1 MSRTDAGGSPP
12 SGDSPSSEEP
22 RGVPASAATTDTNGT
37 DAEGEGSRRMGTVQ
51 EGARRADA
59 GRSESAA
66 GGAGG
71 AGAPRDAVTP
81 ALRVTISDVAAA
93 AGVSR
98 ATATRA
104 LKGEGRFAPETQERI
119 LSEAERLGYVRN
131 TMAAELAAGRTDTVG
146 LMLRDASNP
155 AYGLLFSRLQ
165 DEAHRRGI
173 DLVTV
178 TIGADEQ
185 GAKQVHALQRL
196 LGMRV
201 AGLIVA
207 TGGISAAQL
216 EPFADQVPILRAG
229 RVEESDRIHT
239 AHYDDPAH
247 GRLLASHVAGLG
259 HRAVL
264 VLAGSP
270 EASYPEHLRA
280 LAMRETLVAAGV
292 AVTMISAGAAPSD
305 GVDEAL
311 KAVRAGATAV
321 MCASDYRQLAVMR
334 ALRDAGLSV
343 PGDVSVTGCDGI
355 LPGADLLGLTTVRI
369 PVEAVAAAAV
379 ETMQSLLAGDVD
391 GPVRRA
397 FSGSL
402 VEGTTAAA
410 V

>member
-1 MSRTDAGGSPP
+1 MSAESDAG
-12 SGDSPSSEEP
+12 
-22 RGVPASAATTDTNGT
+22 
-37 DAEGEGSRRMGTVQ
+37 
-51 EGARRADA
+51 
-59 GRSESAA
+59 
-66 GGAGG
+66 
-71 AGAPRDAVTP
+71 TP

-119 LSEAERLGYVRN
+119 LAEAERLGYVRN
-131 TMAAELAAGRTDTVG
+131 TMAAELAAGRTGTVG

-165 DEAHRRGI
+165 DEAHRRGL

-178 TIGADEQ
+178 TIGADEA
-185 GAKQVHALQRL
+185 GAKQVGALHRL

-229 RVEESDRIHT
+229 RVEDSDRIHT

-247 GRLLASHVAGLG
+247 GRLLASHVLSLG
-259 HRAVL
+259 HREVV

-280 LAMRETLVAAGV
+280 TAMQETLAD
-292 AVTMISAGAAPSD
+292 AGARVTLLSADAAPED
-305 GVDEAL
+305 RVDEAL
-311 KAVRAGATAV
+311 DAVRRGATAV

-334 ALRDAGLSV
+334 AARAAGLPV

-369 PVEAVAAAAV
+369 PVEDVAAAAV
-379 ETMQSLLAGDVD
+379 ETMQTLLTSD
-391 GPVRRA
+391 GPVETVRRG
-397 FSGSL
+397 FSGEL
-402 VEGTTAAA
+402 VVGTTAAA
-410 V
+410 R

>member
-1 MSRTDAGGSPP
+1 M
-12 SGDSPSSEEP
+12 SEE
-22 RGVPASAATTDTNGT
+22 S
-37 DAEGEGSRRMGTVQ
+37 
-51 EGARRADA
+51 
-59 GRSESAA
+59 
-66 GGAGG
+66 
-71 AGAPRDAVTP
+71 TP
-81 ALRVTISDVAAA
+81 ALRVTIADVASA

-104 LKGEGRFAPETQERI
+104 MKGEGRFAEETRERI
-119 LSEAERLGYVRN
+119 LEVAERLGYVPN
-131 TMAAELAAGRTDTVG
+131 TMAAELAAGRTGTVG

-165 DEAHRRGI
+165 DEAHRRGL

-185 GAKQVHALQRL
+185 GTKQVGALHRL

-207 TGGISAAQL
+207 TGGITGAQL

-229 RVEESDRIHT
+229 RVEDSARIHT
-239 AHYDDPAH
+239 AHYDDEKH
-247 GRLLASHVAGLG
+247 GRMLADHVIALG
-259 HRAVL
+259 HRHVV

-280 LAMRETLVAAGV
+280 MAMRETLIEADV
-292 AVTMISAGAAPSD
+292 AVTMISAGARPEE

-334 ALRDAGLSV
+334 AARALGMRV
-343 PGDVSVTGCDGI
+343 PDDLSVTGCDGI

-369 PVEAVAAAAV
+369 PVEAVASAAV
-379 ETMQSLLAGDVD
+379 ETMQRLLTSGESDAVL
-391 GPVRRA
+391 RQA
-397 FSGSL
+397 FTGEL
-402 VEGTTAAA
+402 VPGTSARPI
-410 V
+410 

>member
-1 MSRTDAGGSPP
+1 MSAEESP
-12 SGDSPSSEEP
+12 
-22 RGVPASAATTDTNGT
+22 
-37 DAEGEGSRRMGTVQ
+37 
-51 EGARRADA
+51 
-59 GRSESAA
+59 
-66 GGAGG
+66 
-71 AGAPRDAVTP
+71 TP
-81 ALRVTISDVAAA
+81 ALRVTISDVASA

-104 LKGEGRFAPETQERI
+104 LKGEGRFAEETRERI
-119 LSEAERLGYVRN
+119 LEVAERLGYVPN
-131 TMAAELAAGRTDTVG
+131 TMAAELAAGRTGTVG

-165 DEAHRRGI
+165 DEAHRSGL

-185 GAKQVHALQRL
+185 GAKQIGALHRL

-207 TGGISAAQL
+207 TGGISGAQL

-229 RVEESDRIHT
+229 RVEESTRIHT
-239 AHYDDPAH
+239 THYDDEGH
-247 GRLLASHVAGLG
+247 GRMLAAHIVALG
-259 HRAVL
+259 HRHVV
-264 VLAGSP
+264 VLAGSS

-280 LAMRETLVAAGV
+280 MAMRETLIGADV
-292 AVTMISAGAAPSD
+292 AVTMISVGARPEE

-334 ALRDAGLSV
+334 AARARGLRV
-343 PGDVSVTGCDGI
+343 PEALSVTGCDGI

-369 PVEAVAAAAV
+369 PVEEVASAAI
-379 ETMQSLLAGDVD
+379 ETMQQLLTSDESDAV
-391 GPVRRA
+391 VRRA
-397 FSGSL
+397 FTGTLVSGS
-402 VEGTTAAA
+402 TAAA

>member
-1 MSRTDAGGSPP
+1 MSGADEARVGRTDA
-12 SGDSPSSEEP
+12 
-22 RGVPASAATTDTNGT
+22 A
-37 DAEGEGSRRMGTVQ
+37 
-51 EGARRADA
+51 
-59 GRSESAA
+59 
-66 GGAGG
+66 
-71 AGAPRDAVTP
+71 TP

-104 LKGEGRFAPETQERI
+104 LKGEGRFAEETRERI
-119 LSEAERLGYVRN
+119 LEIAERLGYVRN
-131 TMAAELAAGRTDTVG
+131 TAAAELAAGRTGTVG

-165 DEAHRRGI
+165 DEAHRHGL

-178 TIGADEQ
+178 TIGADER
-185 GAKQVHALQRL
+185 GAAQVNALHRL

-207 TGGISAAQL
+207 TGGVSTEQL

-229 RVEESDRIHT
+229 RVESSRRIHT
-239 AHYDDPAH
+239 VHYDDPAH
-247 GRLLASHVAGLG
+247 GRLLATHVATLG
-259 HRAVL
+259 HRRVV

-280 LAMRETLVAAGV
+280 TAMREALEDAGASVTLL
-292 AVTMISAGAAPSD
+292 SAGAAPED
-305 GVDEAL
+305 RVDEAL
-311 KAVRAGATAV
+311 DVVRDGATAV

-334 ALRDAGLSV
+334 AARAAGLSV

-369 PVEAVAAAAV
+369 PVEDVAAAAI
-379 ETMQSLLAGDVD
+379 ETMQTLLTAETDVET
-391 GPVRRA
+391 VRRG

-402 VEGTTAAA
+402 VAGTTAAA
-410 V
+410 L

>member
-1 MSRTDAGGSPP
+1 
-12 SGDSPSSEEP
+12 
-22 RGVPASAATTDTNGT
+22 
-37 DAEGEGSRRMGTVQ
+37 
-51 EGARRADA
+51 
-59 GRSESAA
+59 
-66 GGAGG
+66 
-71 AGAPRDAVTP
+71 
-81 ALRVTISDVAAA
+81 LRVTISDVAAA

-165 DEAHRRGI
+165 DEAHRRGL

-185 GAKQVHALQRL
+185 GAKQVGALHRL

-229 RVEESDRIHT
+229 REEPSGRIHT

-247 GRLLASHVAGLG
+247 GRMLATHVVSLG
-259 HRAVL
+259 HRNVV

-280 LAMRETLVAAGV
+280 LAMRDTLVAAGV

-334 ALRDAGLSV
+334 ALRAAGLSV

-379 ETMQSLLAGDVD
+379 ETMQSLIAGSAD

-410 V
+410 VRCAVSSAGC

>member
-1 MSRTDAGGSPP
+1 MSSDER
-12 SGDSPSSEEP
+12 
-22 RGVPASAATTDTNGT
+22 
-37 DAEGEGSRRMGTVQ
+37 
-51 EGARRADA
+51 
-59 GRSESAA
+59 
-66 GGAGG
+66 
-71 AGAPRDAVTP
+71 P

-119 LSEAERLGYVRN
+119 LAEAERLGYVRN
-131 TMAAELAAGRTDTVG
+131 TMAAELAAGRTGTVG

-165 DEAHRRGI
+165 DEAHRRGL

-185 GAKQVHALQRL
+185 GAEQVNALHRL

-207 TGGISAAQL
+207 TGGITAAQL
-216 EPFADQVPILRAG
+216 APFADQVPIVRAG
-229 RVEESDRIHT
+229 RVETAEGIHT
-239 AHYDDPAH
+239 AHYDDPSH
-247 GRLLASHVAGLG
+247 GELLASHVLSLG
-259 HRAVL
+259 HSRVVVL
-264 VLAGSP
+264 SGAEDVSLA
-270 EASYPEHLRA
+270 EHLRA
-280 LAMRETLVAAGV
+280 TAMEQTLRAGG
-292 AVTMISAGAAPSD
+292 ASVTLLSVGAAPTD

-311 KAVRAGATAV
+311 DAVRAGATAV

-355 LPGADLLGLTTVRI
+355 LPGADLLGLTTLRI

-379 ETMQSLLAGDVD
+379 ETMQRLL
-391 GPVRRA
+391 
-397 FSGSL
+397 SGSDADAVPTVRQPFVGTL
-402 VEGTTAAA
+402 VPGTTAAA
-410 V
+410 L

>member
-1 MSRTDAGGSPP
+1 MSGEMDA
-12 SGDSPSSEEP
+12 
-22 RGVPASAATTDTNGT
+22 
-37 DAEGEGSRRMGTVQ
+37 
-51 EGARRADA
+51 
-59 GRSESAA
+59 
-66 GGAGG
+66 
-71 AGAPRDAVTP
+71 TP

-104 LKGEGRFAPETQERI
+104 LKGEGRFASETRERI
-119 LSEAERLGYVRN
+119 LEVAARLGYVPN

-165 DEAHRRGI
+165 DEAHRRGL

-185 GAKQVHALQRL
+185 GAKQVGALHRL

-207 TGGISAAQL
+207 TGGITSEQL
-216 EPFADQVPILRAG
+216 APFTDQVPILRAG
-229 RVEESDRIHT
+229 RGEESGRIHS
-239 AHYDDPAH
+239 AHYDDAAH
-247 GRLLASHVAGLG
+247 GRMLATHVLSLG
-259 HRAVL
+259 HRRVV

-280 LAMRETLVAAGV
+280 QAMRETLIAAG
-292 AVTMISAGAAPSD
+292 ASVTMISAGARPD
-305 GVDEAL
+305 EGVSEAMG
-311 KAVRAGATAV
+311 AVVSGDTAI

-334 ALRDAGLSV
+334 AALAGGLDV

-369 PVEAVAAAAV
+369 PVESVAAAAV
-379 ETMQSLLAGDVD
+379 ETMQDLLRAGV
-391 GPVRRA
+391 GAGAGAGATVRRSFA
-397 FSGSL
+397 GSL
-402 VEGTTAAA
+402 VVGSTAAA

>member
-1 MSRTDAGGSPP
+1 MTGVA
-12 SGDSPSSEEP
+12 DS
-22 RGVPASAATTDTNGT
+22 GT
-37 DAEGEGSRRMGTVQ
+37 DAEEKGSRRTGAVQ
-51 EGARRADA
+51 EGAHRVDT
-59 GRSESAA
+59 GRTEAAA
-66 GGAGG
+66 GAAGSS
-71 AGAPRDAVTP
+71 RDAATP

-119 LSEAERLGYVRN
+119 LQAAEQLGYVRN

-165 DEAHRRGI
+165 DEAHRRGL

-185 GAKQVHALQRL
+185 GAKQVNALHRL
-196 LGMRV
+196 MGMRV

-207 TGGISAAQL
+207 TGGITAGQL

-229 RVEESDRIHT
+229 RGEEAGRIHT
-239 AHYDDPAH
+239 AHYDDAAH
-247 GRLLASHVAGLG
+247 GRVLASHVASLG
-259 HRAVL
+259 HRAVV
-264 VLAGSP
+264 VLAGSAD
-270 EASYPEHLRA
+270 ASYPEHLRA
-280 LAMRETLVAAGV
+280 MAMRSTLVDAGV
-292 AVTMISAGAAPSD
+292 AVTVISTGARPD
-305 GVDEAL
+305 EGVDEAL
-311 KAVRAGATAV
+311 GAVRAGATAV

-334 ALRDAGLSV
+334 ALSAAGLSV
-343 PGDVSVTGCDGI
+343 PGEVSVTGCDGI

-379 ETMQSLLAGDVD
+379 ETMQGLILGDDADAV
-391 GPVRRA
+391 VRRSFA
-397 FSGSL
+397 GTLVVGS
-402 VEGTTAAA
+402 TAAA

>member
-1 MSRTDAGGSPP
+1 MS
-12 SGDSPSSEEP
+12 E
-22 RGVPASAATTDTNGT
+22 
-37 DAEGEGSRRMGTVQ
+37 
-51 EGARRADA
+51 ADA
-59 GRSESAA
+59 G
-66 GGAGG
+66 
-71 AGAPRDAVTP
+71 TP
-81 ALRVTISDVAAA
+81 ALRVTVNDVAAA

-104 LKGEGRFAPETQERI
+104 LKGEGRFAPETRDRI
-119 LSEAERLGYVRN
+119 LAEAERLGYVRN
-131 TMAAELAAGRTDTVG
+131 TMAAELAAGRTGTVG

-165 DEAHRRGI
+165 DEAHQRGL

-178 TIGADEQ
+178 TIGADER
-185 GAKQVHALQRL
+185 GAEQVNALHRL

-207 TGGISAAQL
+207 TGGIGAAQL

-229 RVEESDRIHT
+229 RVESSDRIHT
-239 AHYDDPAH
+239 VHYDDPAH
-247 GRLLASHVAGLG
+247 GRLLASHVVSLG
-259 HRAVL
+259 HRQVV

-280 LAMRETLVAAGV
+280 IAMRDTLVAAGV
-292 AVTMISAGAAPSD
+292 GVTMISAGARPD
-305 GVDEAL
+305 EGVDEAL
-311 KAVRAGATAV
+311 SAVRAGASAV

-334 ALRDAGLSV
+334 AARAVGLRV
-343 PGDVSVTGCDGI
+343 PEDLSVTGCDGI

-379 ETMQSLLAGDVD
+379 ETMQTLLSGETD
-391 GPVRRA
+391 GPVRRGFCGA
-397 FSGSL
+397 L
-402 VEGTTAAA
+402 VTGTTAAA

>member
-1 MSRTDAGGSPP
+1 M
-12 SGDSPSSEEP
+12 SPSSD
-22 RGVPASAATTDTNGT
+22 AGT
-37 DAEGEGSRRMGTVQ
+37 
-51 EGARRADA
+51 ADA
-59 GRSESAA
+59 GKPDAGRPQAASADKTKADAA
-66 GGAGG
+66 GRGA
-71 AGAPRDAVTP
+71 ATP

-104 LKGEGRFAPETQERI
+104 LKGEGRFAPETRDRI
-119 LSEAERLGYVRN
+119 LEVAERLGYVRN
-131 TMAAELAAGRTDTVG
+131 TMAAELAAGRTGTVG

-165 DEAHRRGI
+165 DEGHRRGL

-185 GAKQVHALQRL
+185 GAKQVGALHRL

-207 TGGISAAQL
+207 TGGITAAQL

-229 RVEESDRIHT
+229 RVESSERIHT
-239 AHYDDPAH
+239 VHYDDSGH
-247 GRLLASHVAGLG
+247 GRLLAEHILSLG
-259 HRAVL
+259 HRKVV

-280 LAMRETLVAAGV
+280 TAMQETLSAGG
-292 AVTMISAGAAPSD
+292 AEVTMIAAGAGPAE
-305 GVDEAL
+305 GVDQAL
-311 KAVRAGATAV
+311 SAVRVGATAV

-334 ALRDAGLSV
+334 AARAAGMDV

-369 PVEAVAAAAV
+369 PVEEVAAAAV
-379 ETMQSLLAGDVD
+379 ETMQTLLTTESPV
-391 GPVRRA
+391 PTVRRG
-397 FSGSL
+397 FTGTL
-402 VEGTTAAA
+402 VPGTTAASP
-410 V
+410 

>member
-1 MSRTDAGGSPP
+1 MTGAEDTAPETVAE
-12 SGDSPSSEEP
+12 GD
-22 RGVPASAATTDTNGT
+22 GT
-37 DAEGEGSRRMGTVQ
+37 DAAAGEPRTTDAAQ

-59 GRSESAA
+59 GRSGTAA
-66 GGAGG
+66 GGAG
-71 AGAPRDAVTP
+71 ATRDAATP

-104 LKGEGRFAPETQERI
+104 LKGEGRFAPETQTKI
-119 LSEAERLGYVRN
+119 LDAAERLGYVRN

-165 DEAHRRGI
+165 DEAHRRGL

-185 GAKQVHALQRL
+185 GAKQVGALDRL

-207 TGGISAAQL
+207 TGGIGSAQL
-216 EPFADQVPILRAG
+216 ERFADQVPILRAG
-229 RVEESDRIHT
+229 RIEESGRIHS

-247 GRLLASHVAGLG
+247 GRMLAAHVAALG
-259 HRAVL
+259 HTRVV
-264 VLAGSP
+264 VLAGSAD
-270 EASYPEHLRA
+270 ASYTEHLRA
-280 LAMRETLVAAGV
+280 LAMRETLVSAGV
-292 AVTMISAGAAPSD
+292 AVTMLSVGAAPSD

-311 KAVRAGATAV
+311 KAVHAGATAV
-321 MCASDYRQLAVMR
+321 LCASDYRQLAVMR
-334 ALRDAGLSV
+334 AARAAGLSV

-369 PVEAVAAAAV
+369 PVEKVAEAAV
-379 ETMQSLLAGDVD
+379 ETMQRLLSGETE
-391 GPVRRA
+391 GEPVRRG